1 MTEPLIELRNV
12 SKHFAGVK
20 ALTDVSIAVHPGEV
34 VCLLGD
40 NGAGKSTLIK
50 ILSGFHPPSSGSI
63 YLDGQETRFA
73 DPRDARSRG
82 IATVHQEV
90 GTIPLMSVGRNF
102 FLGAELKKG
111 KPAIPLARHRAVQQ
125 HRARAD
131 TEIRH
136 HPSAGW
142 RSAGRHFVRRRA
154 PGYRDRQSDVFRR
167 ESADPR

>member
-1 MTEPLIELRNV
+1 MTDPLIELRNV

-102 FLGAELKKG
+102 FQIG
-111 KPAIPLARHRAVQQ
+111 RAHV
-125 HRARAD
+125 
-131 TEIRH
+131 
-136 HPSAGW
+136 
-142 RSAGRHFVRRRA
+142 
-154 PGYRDRQSDVFRR
+154 
-167 ESADPR
+167 

>member
-12 SKHFAGVK
+12 SKHFAGVR
-20 ALTDVSIAVHPGEV
+20 ALTDVSIAVHTGEV

-63 YLDGQETRFA
+63 YLDGHETRFA

-102 FLGAELKKG
+102 FLGAELKKVS
-111 KPAIPLARHRAVQQ
+111 RH
-125 HRARAD
+125 
-131 TEIRH
+131 
-136 HPSAGW
+136 SAGSTPNDATASRSSRYGSSASPECGMATSW
-142 RSAGRHFVRRRA
+142 SAPCLAASGKLSRSAERCI
-154 PGYRDRQSDVFRR
+154 
-167 ESADPR
+167 SARKC